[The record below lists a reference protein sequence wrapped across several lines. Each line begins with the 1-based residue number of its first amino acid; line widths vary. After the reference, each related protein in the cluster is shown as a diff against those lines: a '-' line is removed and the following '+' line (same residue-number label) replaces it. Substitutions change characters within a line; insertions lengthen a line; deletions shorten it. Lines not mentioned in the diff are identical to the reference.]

1 MASEK
6 WVMVVVSKCFTDN
19 IFLKNSEQNE
29 EKKKPK
35 SKWLRYKNINIVLHF
50 LLESP

>member
-29 EKKKPK
+29 EK